1 MACDPNETVTRICDL
16 RDIEHKLIRA
26 KASPRALMAVHA
38 ETCAALTELLTD
50 HGAKLGL
57 DSATVSRASEPK
69 HK

>member
-1 MACDPNETVTRICDL
+1 
-16 RDIEHKLIRA
+16 
-26 KASPRALMAVHA
+26 MAVHA

-57 DSATVSRASEPK
+57 DPATVSRASEPK

>member
-1 MACDPNETVTRICDL
+1 MSCEPNETVTRICEL
-16 RDIEHKLIRA
+16 RDIEAKLIRA
-26 KASPRALMAVHA
+26 KASHRALLAIHA

-57 DSATVSRASEPK
+57 DAPTISRASEPK